1 MEKEIKED
9 IFNINKN
16 RNNVHIVLAY
26 SYSIYLLLFLLGIF
40 FDLVFGFK
48 ILNLP
53 LLAPI
58 GMALILLATGLIY
71 WAQRTSRN
79 LKIENLKKESF
90 CKGPY
95 CLTRTPT
102 HWGLFLLI
110 LGFGLTI
117 NALFIIIFAI
127 VSFVFTKLTYIKKEE
142 KMLEK
147 KYGAPYL
154 EYKKSV
160 KF

>member
-142 KMLEK
+142 KMLEN